1 MSRMSSWLA
10 MCTAALAL
18 SSSVATPA
26 GAKHGL
32 PAFPGAEGF
41 GADTP
46 GGRGGR
52 ILLVTNLNDSGPG
65 SLRAACEAEGPRIVV
80 FRVAGAI
87 ELEQDLVIR
96 NPYIT
101 LAGQSAPGD
110 GICLKR
116 HPLQIR
122 THDAVVRY
130 LRCRPGDLAR
140 KEMDSLSVSGERV
153 VVDHC
158 SASWGID
165 ETLSVTHSR
174 DITVQWCMITESLNR
189 SYHHKGPHGFG
200 SLISGEDGGITF
212 HHNIYSHHVT
222 RNPRPGGYAGRPGPI
237 LDFRNNLIYD
247 WAAFCGYTGRER
259 VRINYV
265 GNYLKPGPSAAP
277 RGRGFAFYPG
287 GLLTTL
293 FAAGNVLEGFPEKT
307 RDNWLM
313 IQPLGPY
320 NRSALRFM
328 RAAQP
333 FPVAP
338 VRTDSAQVAYR
349 RILDQCGAALPMRD
363 AVDARIVEE
372 IRTGAGKIID
382 SQSEVGGWPEYKSA
396 EPPADSDLDG
406 LPDAWESK
414 HGLDP
419 RNPEDRNGDRDADG
433 YTNLE
438 EYLNSL
444 CPTIY

>member
-1 MSRMSSWLA
+1 
-10 MCTAALAL
+10 
-18 SSSVATPA
+18 VATPA
-26 GAKHGL
+26 SAEHGL

-41 GADTP
+41 GAYTP

-52 ILLVTNLNDSGPG
+52 TLLVTNLNDSGPG

-80 FRVAGAI
+80 FRVAGVI
-87 ELEQDLVIR
+87 ELDRDLVIA

-101 LAGQSAPGD
+101 IAGQSAPGG
-110 GICLKR
+110 GICLRKHEMR
-116 HPLQIR
+116 VR
-122 THDAVVRY
+122 SHDVVVRY
-130 LRCRPGDLAR
+130 LRCRPGDEAKQELHAIA
-140 KEMDSLSVSGERV
+140 VSDGRNV
-153 VVDHC
+153 IVDHC

-174 DITVQWCMITESLNR
+174 DVTVQWCMITESLNA
-189 SYHHKGPHGFG
+189 SYHHKGPHGYG
-200 SLISGEDGGITF
+200 SLITGEDGGITF
-212 HHNIYSHHVT
+212 HHNIYAHHVT
-222 RNPRPGGYAGRPGPI
+222 RNPRPGGVPGWPGPI

-247 WAAFCGYTGRER
+247 WVAFCGYSGRER

-265 GNYLKPGPSAAP
+265 GNYLKPGPSVAP
-277 RGRGFAFYPG
+277 HEGSFAFYPG
-287 GLLTTL
+287 GVLTKL
-293 FAAGNVLEGFPEKT
+293 FAAGNVFEGSAEKT

-313 IQPLGPY
+313 IQPLEPY
-320 NRSALRFM
+320 NRSALRSI

-372 IRTGAGKIID
+372 IRTGTGKIID
-382 SQSEVGGWPEYKSA
+382 SQSEVGGWPEYRSA
-396 EPPADSDLDG
+396 EPHADSDLDG
-406 LPDAWESK
+406 MPDAWENA
-414 HGLDP
+414 HGL
-419 RNPEDRNGDRDADG
+419 NPNDSSDASAPGKDGSG
-433 YTNLE
+433 YTNIE
-438 EYLNSL
+438 DYLNSL

>member
-1 MSRMSSWLA
+1 M
-10 MCTAALAL
+10 ALA
-18 SSSVATPA
+18 
-26 GAKHGL
+26 GL
-32 PAFPGAEGF
+32 LMGVCSFTDAAERDVRVPAFPGAEGF
-41 GADTP
+41 GAYTP
-46 GGRGGR
+46 GGRGGTV
-52 ILLVTNLNDSGPG
+52 LLVTNLNDSGPG

-80 FRVAGAI
+80 IRVGGII
-87 ELEQDLVIR
+87 ELKSSLAIH
-96 NPYIT
+96 NPFIT
-101 LAGQSAPGD
+101 IAGQSAPGV
-110 GICLKR
+110 GVCLKDY
-116 HPLQIR
+116 PLNIR
-122 THDAVVRY
+122 THDVVVRY
-130 LRCRPGDLAR
+130 LRCRPGDSAR
-140 KEMDSLSVSGERV
+140 KEMDSLSVFGERV
-153 VVDHC
+153 IADHC
-158 SASWGID
+158 SASWGMD

-174 DITVQWCMITESLNR
+174 DVTVQWCMITESLNR

-200 SLISGEDGGITF
+200 SLIAGEDGGITF
-212 HHNIYSHHVT
+212 HHNIYAHHVT

-237 LDFRNNLIYD
+237 VDFRNNLIYD
-247 WAAFCGYTGRER
+247 WVAFCGYTGRER

-277 RGRGFAFYPG
+277 HEGSFAFYPG

-293 FAAGNVLEGFPEKT
+293 FAAGNVLEGFPGKT

-313 IQPLGPY
+313 IQPLEPY

-382 SQSEVGGWPEYKSA
+382 SQGEVGGWPEYKSA
-396 EPPADSDLDG
+396 EPPTDSDLDG
-406 LPDAWESK
+406 MPDAWENA
-414 HGLDP
+414 HGLNANDP
-419 RNPEDRNGDRDADG
+419 SDASVPGKDGSG
-433 YTNLE
+433 YTNVE

-444 CPTIY
+444 CPAIY